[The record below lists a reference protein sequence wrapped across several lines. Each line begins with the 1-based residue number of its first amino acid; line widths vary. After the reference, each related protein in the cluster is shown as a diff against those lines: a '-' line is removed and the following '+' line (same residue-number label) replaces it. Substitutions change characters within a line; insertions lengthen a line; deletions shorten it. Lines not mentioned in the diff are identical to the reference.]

1 MSKNV
6 FFKVFWIL
14 FTVFHLYLFVYLIF
28 LKKRKTDVSNKT
40 NIALFI
46 PGVISGSPSYK
57 EMYDSLFEFKK
68 KHEDLEIKVLEAGFN
83 QSEWIEMLE
92 KLLNSKKYDFL
103 ITTNNAM
110 QDIVDSVSSNYPY
123 TKVLIFDSLVKNTN
137 NQVYSVSYNVA
148 EEAYILGYYVGLFL
162 MEFVKSGFGNAAL
175 IAGQNYPVM
184 RDYIY
189 YYFKKGILDVGVRS
203 EVYYRVLGNWHDS
216 NLAKLLSDSLIKDS
230 GALVILPIVGPA
242 VEGVL
247 SSVRENN
254 ISAVLFDSED
264 YLDNKEN
271 IIGSGIT
278 NQKYYVSYILDKALK
293 SEINYGNSDI
303 FGIKH
308 KGVLFNVS
316 NVFYLEQTS
325 QKLKE
330 DLLKKIEEVS
340 ANGIKIDLEQN

>member
-1 MSKNV
+1 MSKNL
-6 FFKVFWIL
+6 FFKGFWIL
-14 FTVFHLYLFVYLIF
+14 FTIFHLYLFVYLIF
-28 LKKRKTDVSNKT
+28 FKKRKVNISNKT

-46 PGVISGSPSYK
+46 PGIISGSPSYK

-68 KHEDLEIKVLEAGFN
+68 KHENFEIKVLEAGFN
-83 QSEWIEMLE
+83 QIEWIEMLE
-92 KLLNSKKYDFL
+92 KLLISKKYDFL

-110 QDIVDSVSSNYPY
+110 QDIVDSVSSDYPY
-123 TKVLIFDSLVKNTN
+123 TKFLIFDSLVKNTN
-137 NQVYSVSYNVA
+137 NQVYSVSYNLA

-162 MEFVKSGFGNAAL
+162 KEFNSGFGNAAL
-175 IAGQNYPVM
+175 IAGQDYPIM

-189 YYFKKGILDVGVRS
+189 HYFKKGILDVGENS

-230 GALVILPIVGPA
+230 GVLVILPIVGPA
-242 VEGVL
+242 VKGVL

-254 ISAVLFDSED
+254 IFAVLFDSED
-264 YLDNKEN
+264 YLDSKEN

-278 NQKYYVSYILDKALK
+278 NQKYYVPYVLDKALK
-293 SEINYGNSDI
+293 SEINYGSSDI

-308 KGVLFNVS
+308 KGVLFNIS
-316 NVFYLEQTS
+316 NVFYLERTS
-325 QKLKE
+325 QKLKK

-340 ANGIKIDLEQN
+340 ANGIKINLEQN

>member
-6 FFKVFWIL
+6 FFKGFWIL
-14 FTVFHLYLFVYLIF
+14 FTIFHLYLFVYLIF
-28 LKKRKTDVSNKT
+28 FKRQKVDISNKT
-40 NIALFI
+40 NIAFFV

-68 KHEDLEIKVLEAGFN
+68 KHDNLEIKVLEAGFN
-83 QSEWIEMLE
+83 QSEWIEVLE
-92 KLLNSKKYDFL
+92 KLLTSKKYDFL

-110 QDIVDSVSSNYPY
+110 QDIVDSVSNDYPY
-123 TKVLIFDSLVKNTN
+123 TKFLIFDSLVKNVN

-162 MEFVKSGFGNAAL
+162 KEFNSGLGNVAL
-175 IAGQNYPVM
+175 IAGQEYPVM

-189 YYFKKGILDVGVRS
+189 YYFKKGILDVGVNS

-216 NLAKLLSDSLIKDS
+216 NLAKLLSDSLIQNS
-230 GALVILPIVGPA
+230 GVFVILPIVGPA

-247 SSVRENN
+247 SSIRDNN
-254 ISAVLFDSED
+254 IFAVLFDSED

-278 NQKYYVSYILDKALK
+278 NQKYYVSYILDKALN
-293 SEINYGNSDI
+293 SEISYGNSDI

-308 KGVLFNVS
+308 KGVLFNIS

-330 DLLKKIEEVS
+330 DLFKKIEEVS
-340 ANGIKIDLEQN
+340 ANGIKINLEQN

>member
-1 MSKNV
+1 MNKNV
-6 FFKVFWIL
+6 FFKGFWIL
-14 FTVFHLYLFVYLIF
+14 FTIFHLYLFVYLIF
-28 LKKRKTDVSNKT
+28 LKKRKVDVSSKT

-46 PGVISGSPSYK
+46 PGVISGSPSYR

-68 KHEDLEIKVLEAGFN
+68 NHKNLEIKVLEAGFN
-83 QSEWIEMLE
+83 QSEWIDILE
-92 KLLNSKKYDFL
+92 KLLTSKKYDFL

-110 QDIVDSVSSNYPY
+110 QDIVDSVSNNYPY
-123 TKVLIFDSLVKNTN
+123 TKFIIFDSLVKNTN

-162 MEFVKSGFGNAAL
+162 KEFNSDLGNVAL
-175 IAGQNYPVM
+175 IAGQEYPVM

-189 YYFKKGILDVGVRS
+189 YYFKKGILDVGVNS
-203 EVYYRVLGNWHDS
+203 KVYYRVLGNWHDS
-216 NLAKLLSDSLIKDS
+216 NLAKLLSNSLIQNS
-230 GALVILPIVGPA
+230 GVLVILPIVGPA

-254 ISAVLFDSED
+254 IFAILFDSED

-293 SEINYGNSDI
+293 SEISYGNSDI

-308 KGVLFNVS
+308 KGVLFNIS
-316 NVFYLEQTS
+316 NVFYLERTS

-340 ANGIKIDLEQN
+340 ANGIKINLEQN

>member
-1 MSKNV
+1 MNKNV
-6 FFKVFWIL
+6 FFKGFWIL
-14 FTVFHLYLFVYLIF
+14 FTIFHLYLFVYLIF
-28 LKKRKTDVSNKT
+28 LKKRKVDVSSKT

-46 PGVISGSPSYK
+46 PGVISGSPSYR

-68 KHEDLEIKVLEAGFN
+68 NHKNLEIKVLEAGFN
-83 QSEWIEMLE
+83 QSEWIDILE
-92 KLLNSKKYDFL
+92 KLLTSKKYDFL

-110 QDIVDSVSSNYPY
+110 QDIVDSISNNYPY
-123 TKVLIFDSLVKNTN
+123 TKFIIFDSLVKNTN

-162 MEFVKSGFGNAAL
+162 KEFNSDLGNVAL
-175 IAGQNYPVM
+175 IAGQEYPVM

-189 YYFKKGILDVGVRS
+189 YYFKKGILDVGVNS
-203 EVYYRVLGNWHDS
+203 KVYYRVLGNWHDS
-216 NLAKLLSDSLIKDS
+216 NLAKLLSNSLIQNS
-230 GALVILPIVGPA
+230 GVLVILPIVGPA

-254 ISAVLFDSED
+254 IFAILFDSED

-293 SEINYGNSDI
+293 SEISYGNSDI

-308 KGVLFNVS
+308 KGVLFNIS
-316 NVFYLEQTS
+316 NVFYLERTS

-340 ANGIKIDLEQN
+340 ANGIKINLEQN

>member
-1 MSKNV
+1 MNKNV
-6 FFKVFWIL
+6 FFKGFWIL
-14 FTVFHLYLFVYLIF
+14 FTIFHLYLFVYLIF
-28 LKKRKTDVSNKT
+28 LKKRKVDISNKT
-40 NIALFI
+40 NIALFV

-68 KHEDLEIKVLEAGFN
+68 KHENLEIKVLEAGFN

-92 KLLNSKKYDFL
+92 KLLTSKKYDFL

-123 TKVLIFDSLVKNTN
+123 AKFLIFDSLVKNTN

-148 EEAYILGYYVGLFL
+148 EEAYVLGYYVGLFL
-162 MEFVKSGFGNAAL
+162 KEYKSGLGNVAL
-175 IAGQNYPVM
+175 IAGQDYPVM

-189 YYFKKGILDVGVRS
+189 SYFKKGIFDVGTHS
-203 EVYYRVLGNWHDS
+203 EVYYRTLGNWHDS

-230 GALVILPIVGPA
+230 GTLVILPIVGPA

-293 SEINYGNSDI
+293 SEINYGKSDI

-308 KGVLFNVS
+308 KGVLFNFL

-340 ANGIKIDLEQN
+340 ANGIKINLEQN